1 VHGRRFCYP
10 LSIRLPGSGRVQ
22 GSYSLSACLHFLEAG
37 WRNFGEWVMVLGG
50 QHGPE
55 AEAVAWPA
63 LVRLH
68 LKARLLA
75 AADSVNHL

>member
-1 VHGRRFCYP
+1 MGGGFAI
-10 LSIRLPGSGRVQ
+10 LSRSDCPALDECRAAIA
-22 GSYSLSACLHFLEAG
+22 LSACLHFLEAG

-55 AEAVAWPA
+55 AKAVAQPA

-68 LKARLLA
+68 LKARPLA